1 MTNEQ
6 LQQWLVAT
14 GVVKDA
20 APDWDFLLKRKSL
33 QYPLPAHQQ
42 VQLAALTFMASRALA
57 IYGGAYPLQAREVN
71 G

>member
-42 VQLAALTFMASRALA
+42 VQLKENSKQ
-57 IYGGAYPLQAREVN
+57 GC
-71 G
+71 